1 MFKDNIPNVQLLTEI
16 KHLRTQIGS
25 LVQEKD
31 HLESSLK
38 SIIDG
43 AAKHLLVDMC
53 STKDDISK
61 SELLIQINHLQ
72 RQEKKLQ
79 KERKHLEI
87 SLELVAEHGDAF
99 EKQLVE
105 LHDNLEDE
113 VIKRTQELKEKNLQ
127 LQQEIQER
135 KRVANALSESEK
147 FTRMLIQESLIGLVL
162 SNIDGSLV
170 EINPAFANIIG
181 YPVEEALK
189 LNLLDITPNNYINI
203 EKEQLKQLKNN
214 GRCGPYEK
222 EYIKKDKTLVPV
234 RLSSLIVPHDG
245 ESFIWTHIVDIT
257 EQKSAECTLRLA
269 KESAE
274 QAKLI
279 AEKTNQAKS
288 TFLAN
293 MSHELRTPLNA
304 IIGYSEMLMED
315 AEDLEQE
322 DFIPDLRKI
331 HVAGEHLLGLI
342 SDVLDITK
350 IEAGKMD
357 TFFES
362 FDLNKFIGEIVS
374 NIRPLIENKKNSL
387 QVVCPEHLGEMY
399 SDISKLQQI
408 LLNLLSNSAKF
419 TERGTVHLEI
429 ATEVKDN
436 INWVIFR
443 IIDDGIGIT
452 DEQQDNLFQPFTQ
465 ADSSTTRRFGGTGL
479 GLAITKQFVEMLG
492 GNITVDSEFGIGSI
506 FTLNLPLQA
515 NSILIN
521 RAIIKPD
528 LNDDGLLKE
537 GDGIILVIDDDV
549 AVRDLLQ
556 KELSRLGYAVA
567 TASNG
572 EEGLRLAKK
581 LRPDGILLDINMPGI
596 NGWQVLSLLKR
607 NSLLSDIPVI
617 IVSIEADK
625 KIGNAMGVTDYITKP
640 IQQAQL
646 AKILE
651 RYKVKDEATGLIMV
665 IDDNDIVRDTTAII
679 LEHQGWRVFKAE
691 NGKIALEHLDHKKPV
706 LILLDLDMPVMDGF
720 EFLDKLRQN
729 EIWNAIPVVVLTAK
743 ALTANEYSN
752 LNGLVENIFRKE
764 ACSNEELVTSIH
776 NLITN
781 FTIQTQQ

>member
-1 MFKDNIPNVQLLTEI
+1 MFKNNIPNAQLLTEI
-16 KHLRTQIGS
+16 KHLRDQIDS

-31 HLESSLK
+31 QLEGSLK

-43 AAKHLLVDMC
+43 AARHLLAEMC
-53 STKDDISK
+53 SSKDEISK
-61 SELLIQINHLQ
+61 AELLVQINHLQ
-72 RQEKKLQ
+72 RQEKKLLQ
-79 KERKHLEI
+79 EKKHLEI

-113 VIKRTQELKEKNLQ
+113 VVKRTQELKEKNLQ

-147 FTRMLIQESLIGLVL
+147 FTRTLIRESLIGLVL
-162 SNIDGSLV
+162 SDINGSLV
-170 EINPAFANIIG
+170 EVNPAFANIIG
-181 YPVEEALK
+181 YSVEETLQ
-189 LNLLDITPNNYINI
+189 LNLLDITPNKYLNI
-203 EKEQLKQLKNN
+203 EKEQLRQLKNN
-214 GRCGPYEK
+214 GRYGPYEK
-222 EYIKKDKTLVPV
+222 EYIKKNKSLVPV
-234 RLSSLIVPHDG
+234 RLSGLVIPHNG
-245 ESFIWTHIVDIT
+245 IYFVWTHVVDIT
-257 EQKSAECTLRLA
+257 EQKQAENTLRLA

-274 QAKLI
+274 QAKTI

-315 AEDLEQE
+315 AEDLEQD
-322 DFIPDLRKI
+322 DFTPDLQKI

-357 TFFES
+357 VFFEPFS
-362 FDLNKFIGEIVS
+362 LVDFIKDI
-374 NIRPLIENKKNSL
+374 ITDIQPLIENKKNL
-387 QVVCPEHLGEMY
+387 LKTTYPEKLGEMY
-399 SDISKLQQI
+399 TDITKLRQI

-419 TERGTVHLEI
+419 TERGTIHLEV
-429 ATEVKDN
+429 AHN
-436 INWVIFR
+436 IRDGIDWIIFC

-452 DEQQDNLFQPFTQ
+452 DEQQENLFQPFTQ

-492 GNITVDSEFGIGSI
+492 GNIKVDSEFGIGSI
-506 FTLNLPLQA
+506 FTLNIPLQA
-515 NSILIN
+515 NIVKTIN
-521 RAIIKPD
+521 KDELA
-528 LNDDGLLKE
+528 NETLLK
-537 GDGIILVIDDDV
+537 GDGIILVIDDEV

-556 KELSRLGYAVA
+556 KELSKLGYAVA

-581 LRPDGILLDINMPGI
+581 LRPDTILLDINMPGI

-625 KIGNAMGVTDYITKP
+625 QIGHAMGVTDYITKP

-646 AKILE
+646 AKVLDK
-651 RYKVKDEATGLIMV
+651 YKIQNEATGLIMV
-665 IDDNDIVRDTTAII
+665 VDDNDIVRDTTAII

-691 NGKIALEHLDHKKPV
+691 NGKIALEHLDHKKPS

-720 EFLDKLRQN
+720 EFLDSLRHH
-729 EIWNAIPVVVLTAK
+729 EIWCSIPVVVLTAK
-743 ALTANEYSN
+743 ALTAKEYSN
-752 LNGLVENIFRKE
+752 LNGRVENIFRKE
-764 ACSNEELVTSIH
+764 ACSNEELIISIH
-776 NLITN
+776 NLIAD
-781 FTIQTQQ
+781 FSIQTIE

>member
-1 MFKDNIPNVQLLTEI
+1 MFKNNIPNIQLLTEI
-16 KHLRTQIGS
+16 KHLRNQIDS

-31 HLESSLK
+31 QLEGSLK

-43 AAKHLLVDMC
+43 AAKHLLAEMC
-53 STKDDISK
+53 SSKEEISK
-61 SELLIQINHLQ
+61 AELLVQINHLQ
-72 RQEKKLQ
+72 RQEKKLLQ
-79 KERKHLEI
+79 EKKHLEI

-99 EKQLVE
+99 EQQLVE

-113 VIKRTQELKEKNLQ
+113 VVKRTQELKEKNLQ
-127 LQQEIQER
+127 LEQEIQER

-147 FTRMLIQESLIGLVL
+147 FTRTLIRESLIGLVL
-162 SNIDGSLV
+162 SDINGSLV
-170 EINPAFANIIG
+170 EVNPAFANIIG
-181 YPVEEALK
+181 YSVEETLK
-189 LNLLDITPNNYINI
+189 LNLLDITPNKYLNI
-203 EKEQLKQLKNN
+203 EKEQLRQLKNN
-214 GRCGPYEK
+214 GRYGPYEK
-222 EYIKKDKTLVPV
+222 EYIKKDDALVPV
-234 RLSSLIVPHDG
+234 RLSGLVIPHNG
-245 ESFIWTHIVDIT
+245 RHFVWTHVVDIT
-257 EQKSAECTLRLA
+257 EQKQAENTLRLA

-274 QAKLI
+274 QAKTI

-315 AEDLEQE
+315 AEDLEQD
-322 DFIPDLRKI
+322 DFIPDLQKI
-331 HVAGEHLLGLI
+331 HVSGEHLLGLI

-357 TFFES
+357 VFFES
-362 FDLNKFIGEIVS
+362 FNLEHFIKEIV
-374 NIRPLIENKKNSL
+374 IDIQPLIENKKNL
-387 QVVCPEHLGEMY
+387 LKVIYQEKLGEMY
-399 SDISKLQQI
+399 TDVTKLRQI

-419 TERGTVHLEI
+419 TEQGTIHLEV
-429 ATEVKDN
+429 ARNVKND
-436 INWVIFR
+436 IDWIVFC

-452 DEQQDNLFQPFTQ
+452 DEQQENLFQPFTQ

-492 GNITVDSEFGIGSI
+492 GSITVDSEFGIGSI
-506 FTLNLPLQA
+506 FTLHVPLQA
-515 NSILIN
+515 SIIQT
-521 RAIIKPD
+521 IEKPKGN
-528 LNDDGLLKE
+528 LTNKTLLK
-537 GDGIILVIDDDV
+537 GDGIILVIDDEV

-556 KELSRLGYAVA
+556 KELSQLGYAVA

-581 LRPDGILLDINMPGI
+581 LRPDTILLDINMPGI

-625 KIGNAMGVTDYITKP
+625 KIGRAMGVTDYITKP
-640 IQQAQL
+640 IQQAKL

-651 RYKVKDEATGLIMV
+651 KYKVQNETTGLIMV
-665 IDDNDIVRDTTAII
+665 VDDNDIVRDTTAII

-691 NGKIALEHLDHKKPV
+691 NGKIALEHLDHKKPS

-720 EFLDKLRQN
+720 EFLDNLRHH
-729 EIWNAIPVVVLTAK
+729 EIWCSIPVVVLTAK
-743 ALTANEYSN
+743 ALTAKEYSN
-752 LNGLVENIFRKE
+752 LNGRVENIFRKE
-764 ACSNEELVTSIH
+764 ACSNEELVISIH
-776 NLITN
+776 NLITD
-781 FTIQTQQ
+781 FSIQIKQE